1 MSRIAGV
8 DIPNQKR
15 IEIALTYVYG
25 IGLTASR
32 KILASVQISPDKRAK
47 DLNEDEMA
55 RIQKVIDKDYKVEGD
70 LRREVRDNI
79 RRFSEI
85 KSYRGYRHEHKLPV
99 RGQRTRHN
107 ARTKRGR
114 RVTVGGMKRKLEK
127 T

>member
-70 LRREVRDNI
+70 LRR
-79 RRFSEI
+79 
-85 KSYRGYRHEHKLPV
+85 
-99 RGQRTRHN
+99 
-107 ARTKRGR
+107 
-114 RVTVGGMKRKLEK
+114 
-127 T
+127 